1 MSVQYAIQNASL
13 DTSGSAVN
21 RVRVSP
27 SRRISNADFGGAS
40 GATEFTTAVRQHAD
54 PSSRRGDVVVIGHG
68 WSESLSPVHDDPSR
82 LDHQAE
88 IGRGVG
94 ENADVV
100 QGVAVDEDEVSVR
113 SGLDHPDLA

>member
-1 MSVQYAIQNASL
+1 MRPLGGPERLHRTPPAQPWTASE
-13 DTSGSAVN
+13 
-21 RVRVSP
+21 SP
-27 SRRISNADFGGAS
+27 LPDGISNADFEGAA

-82 LDHQAE
+82 LDYHAE

-100 QGVAVDEDEVSVR
+100 QGVAVDEDEVSMR